1 MGWIN
6 AGTGGGYK
14 DDFLAEAAG
23 LRHDREKALSLIKII
38 RQRTGF
44 GGDDRAKALALAYKS
59 GNFEVALEIFDWL
72 EDVDGFEP
80 SISENFE
87 RLCLLSLSDVKELC
101 LPIIEQAKAEEKAAA
116 EMWAAKDK
124 AAQEG
129 LKNLSLEQLNQL
141 REMILWGEDNWCDY
155 TDHPDF
161 KNSGLPELNINFH
174 QVYEMVKEKGGK

>member
-23 LRHDREKALSLIKII
+23 LRHDREKALSLIETI

-44 GGDDRAKALALAYKS
+44 GGDNKAKALALAYKAN
-59 GNFEVALEIFDWL
+59 NFEEALAIFDWL
-72 EDVDGFEP
+72 EDVGGFEP

-101 LPIIEQAKAEEKAAA
+101 LPIIEQAKAEEAAAA

-124 AAQEG
+124 AAKEG

-141 REMILWGEDNWCDY
+141 REMILWAEDNWCDY

-161 KNSGLPELNINFH
+161 KRSGLPDLEVNFYQVWELI
-174 QVYEMVKEKGGK
+174 KERR